1 VGEVLRTGAAITGLM
16 TATAVGACIGL
27 VNRNRRQG
35 ANLMSSMGA
44 DLVFALAGVELRVVG
59 EENLWSHRPAVFL
72 FNHQTSFDVMIMGRL
87 LRKDFSGVAK
97 KEAARD
103 PLFAPMG
110 YLTDVAYVDRGNTAQ
125 AKEALAPAVDRLRKG
140 ISIAM
145 APEGT
150 RSVTP
155 TVGPFK
161 KGAFHMAMQAD
172 VPVVPIVIRNAG
184 ELMGRSAKV
193 MRQGVI
199 DVAVLEPIPTD
210 DWTVEDLDA
219 HVAEVR
225 QRYVDTLDSWPA

>member
-1 VGEVLRTGAAITGLM
+1 
-16 TATAVGACIGL
+16 
-27 VNRNRRQG
+27 
-35 ANLMSSMGA
+35 
-44 DLVFALAGVELRVVG
+44 
-59 EENLWSHRPAVFL
+59 
-72 FNHQTSFDVMIMGRL
+72 MIVGRL
-87 LRKDFSGVAK
+87 LRRDFSGVAK

-161 KGAFHMAMQAD
+161 KGAFHMALQAG

-184 ELMGRSAKV
+184 ELMGRSAKI
-193 MRQGVI
+193 MRSGVI

-225 QRYVDTLDSWPA
+225 QRYVDTLENWPG